1 MLALIAG
8 VGLGLVQATW
18 SIPSAFLF
26 LPIIFWLH
34 AGADKRRRAALL
46 GWHFGLGYFGLT
58 LSWIVEPFL
67 IDVARHG
74 WMAAFAL
81 FFMAGG
87 LAAFWSMAFALAHRR
102 RSLTLV
108 IWWTLAEFARSVL
121 FTGFPWA
128 LLAYGWVET
137 PLIQITSVVG
147 VHGLGLLT
155 MIVAVMISRLNIRG
169 IVGGMVIVSVLW
181 TFGSNRL
188 SQGTFLRTDGYTVRI
203 IQPNAPQDQKWLPEF
218 QLMFFERQV
227 AFTAAEPTVDMVIWP
242 EAAVPFFPQ
251 ERLDLL
257 ERIAR
262 SANGANVL
270 MGARRR
276 DLADDWFNGL
286 VVIDPTGAI
295 ISSYDK
301 HHLVP
306 FGEYVPMQSVLSR
319 TGLTE
324 LTGRGF
330 ATGRGAR
337 VIDAG
342 GVPPFLPLICYEAI
356 FPQHA
361 SVDGQRPDWI
371 IQITNDAWFG
381 DLSGPYQHLAQ
392 SRVRAIEQGLPLA
405 RSANTGIS
413 AMIDPFGRITASMG
427 LGEMGGI
434 DVALPAPLKP
444 TVFSRFGDL
453 PAGVLLMLLIIYQLF
468 SRSKRLYRYSGS

>member
-1 MLALIAG
+1 
-8 VGLGLVQATW
+8 
-18 SIPSAFLF
+18 
-26 LPIIFWLH
+26 
-34 AGADKRRRAALL
+34 
-46 GWHFGLGYFGLT
+46 
-58 LSWIVEPFL
+58 
-67 IDVARHG
+67 
-74 WMAAFAL
+74 
-81 FFMAGG
+81 
-87 LAAFWSMAFALAHRR
+87 
-102 RSLTLV
+102 
-108 IWWTLAEFARSVL
+108 
-121 FTGFPWA
+121 
-128 LLAYGWVET
+128 
-137 PLIQITSVVG
+137 
-147 VHGLGLLT
+147 
-155 MIVAVMISRLNIRG
+155 
-169 IVGGMVIVSVLW
+169 
-181 TFGSNRL
+181 
-188 SQGTFLRTDGYTVRI
+188 
-203 IQPNAPQDQKWLPEF
+203 
-218 QLMFFERQV
+218 
-227 AFTAAEPTVDMVIWP
+227 
-242 EAAVPFFPQ
+242 
-251 ERLDLL
+251 
-257 ERIAR
+257 
-262 SANGANVL
+262 
-270 MGARRR
+270 
-276 DLADDWFNGL
+276 